1 MCRPL
6 VTSVSAFTNITQSL
20 VNACTKLCLAIIDDR
35 AILPI
40 ALRRFAGHFFVRCN
54 GGLTFPRM
62 SHASSLSRR
71 GRQAAGQ
78 PLRADFDLFAE
89 AMENHY
95 HPDDNPEGCLPL
107 CIAEN
112 LLNWTEME
120 AKLRGIA
127 TETKTPDWVA
137 SYTSI
142 LGAPDFR
149 EAVAGF
155 VGKHIAK
162 CDLAAERFA
171 VSAGAT
177 ATIEMTA
184 FLLGDPDDVA
194 VIPAPAYAVYTGD
207 IGNRAGMKRY
217 DFYPTQADH
226 AAPSTAAQLSLEDL
240 ERAHAE
246 LGDRFRMLILTT
258 PNNPT
263 GQIYGQEQLRE
274 IADWCIDQEIHLL
287 VNEIYALSLVD
298 QSAPEITDDYVD
310 VPAYSSILPLFVEK
324 DSPYLHWWY
333 SFSKDFGISG
343 LRVGLIYSHNTA
355 LLQAWGNS
363 GAPSITSNYTQWL
376 LTELLN
382 DHDWVANFQAK
393 NRQRL
398 TQAYSTVIATLK
410 QHGIAYAPAAGSL
423 FVWFDCS
430 RFLSEDSE
438 EAEQALWQSIFR
450 DTGLLLTAPDG
461 MAAPQRGWFRMVYSG
476 ISQDY
481 LEVAMQRLGKWFESQ
496 A

>member
-1 MCRPL
+1 MPHHDS
-6 VTSVSAFTNITQSL
+6 T
-20 VNACTKLCLAIIDDR
+20 
-35 AILPI
+35 
-40 ALRRFAGHFFVRCN
+40 
-54 GGLTFPRM
+54 
-62 SHASSLSRR
+62 LSQR
-71 GRQAAGQ
+71 GQRAAGQ

-89 AMENHY
+89 AMDNHY
-95 HPDDNPEGCLPL
+95 HPENNPEGCLPL

-112 LLNWTEME
+112 LLNWEEME

-127 TETKTPDWVA
+127 AAGPTPDWVA

-155 VGKHIAK
+155 VGKHIARVE
-162 CDLAAERFA
+162 LSAERFA

-194 VIPAPAYAVYTGD
+194 VIPAPAYAVYSGD
-207 IGNRAGMKRY
+207 IGNRAGMQRY
-217 DFYPTQADH
+217 DLYPEREDPE
-226 AAPSTAAQLSLEDL
+226 APATVAHLSVADL
-240 ERAHAE
+240 ERAHAD

-263 GQIYGQEQLRE
+263 GQIYAPEQLRE
-274 IADWCIDQEIHLL
+274 LADWCIDHQVHLV

-298 QSAPEITDDYVD
+298 QRAPAIAEDYED
-310 VPAYSSILPLFVEK
+310 VPDYASVLPLLVER

-343 LRVGLIYSHNTA
+343 LRVGLLYTHNAA
-355 LLQAWGNS
+355 LLEAWGNS

-376 LTELLN
+376 LSAMLR
-382 DHDWVANFQAK
+382 DHDWVAGFQAQ

-398 TQAYSTVIATLK
+398 TVAYATVISTLR
-410 QHGIAYAPAAGSL
+410 QHGINYAPAAGSL

-430 RFLSEDSE
+430 RFLSEDTD
-438 EAEQALWQSIFR
+438 EAEQALWREIFA

-461 MAAPQRGWFRMVYSG
+461 MAAPQRGRFRMVYSG
-476 ISQDY
+476 VPPAY
-481 LEVAMQRLGKWFESQ
+481 LEVAMARLGKWFAERG
-496 A
+496 